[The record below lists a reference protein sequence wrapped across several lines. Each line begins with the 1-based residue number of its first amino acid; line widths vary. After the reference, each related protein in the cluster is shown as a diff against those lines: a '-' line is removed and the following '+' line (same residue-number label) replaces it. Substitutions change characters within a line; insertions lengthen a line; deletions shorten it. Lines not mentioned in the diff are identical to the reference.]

1 MRRIL
6 HHIAIAILT
15 LVGPVEVVRTMTGP
29 AQTACQCGCGAAS
42 EAACQC
48 ATKSPS
54 TPAQSPAHT
63 GPREAGGSSCSATN
77 SPCSPRTSAASTGL
91 AGKSLDRSGLDLE
104 TRPEPKPWSGTLA
117 SGFHEI
123 LNPGLAGRFREITE
137 IQQGRP
143 LDRLAKLAVFRI

>member
-15 LVGPVEVVRTMTGP
+15 LVGPVQAVRTLAGP
-29 AQTACQCGCGAAS
+29 SRMVCQCGCGATS
-42 EAACQC
+42 EADCQC
-48 ATKSPS
+48 SAKSM
-54 TPAQSPAHT
+54 PAQSPAQ
-63 GPREAGGSSCSATN
+63 GGLRESSGSSCSATN
-77 SPCSPRTSAASTGL
+77 SPCSSKTSAASTGM

-104 TRPEPKPWSGTLA
+104 SRPEPKPWSGTLA
-117 SGFHEI
+117 GGVPEC
-123 LNPGLAGRFREITE
+123 LEPGLPGRFSESTG